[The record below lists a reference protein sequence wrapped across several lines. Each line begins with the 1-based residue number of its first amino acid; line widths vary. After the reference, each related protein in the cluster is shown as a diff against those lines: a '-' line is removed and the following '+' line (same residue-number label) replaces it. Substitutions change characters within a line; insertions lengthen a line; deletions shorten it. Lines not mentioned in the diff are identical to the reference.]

1 MIREEYLRRLVD
13 SAYVDLYL
21 SGSEGARVYWPWRMQ
36 PVHEAD
42 KRHRNACESYVIDS
56 SFQDETITNR
66 DALDKAYELNA
77 EMCVLADV
85 LHDKDATVDAIL
97 EGVEL
102 YDDHPYDGQII
113 APLQPPHDE
122 CYAELAGQVD
132 VYAIG
137 GVKDEDALTKIEA
150 AQSVRDR
157 AGPDVHIHGLGFGMT
172 DRMVQ
177 AIQDQPGL
185 LDSVDYSTPVQN
197 AINYP
202 ATAGDERMSVVAARA
217 CAKLV
222 EDLRDVSSYVKQ
234 PEPED
239 LRETGQAGLDQMV
252 ARGD

>member
-21 SGSEGARVYWPWRMQ
+21 SATDGARVYWPWRMQ
-36 PVHEAD
+36 PVHEAS
-42 KRHRNACESYVIDS
+42 KRHRNACEKYVIDS

-66 DALDKAYELNA
+66 DALDKAHELNA

-85 LHDKDATVDAIL
+85 WHDKDATVDAIL

-102 YDDHPYDGQII
+102 YDDHAYDGQII

-137 GVKDEDALTKIEA
+137 GVKDSGDDIKIDGA
-150 AQSVRDR
+150 KAVRDR

-172 DRMVQ
+172 DTMVQ

-202 ATAGDERMSVVAARA
+202 TEAGEERMSVVAAQA
-217 CAKLV
+217 CAQLV
-222 EDLRDVSSYVKQ
+222 EDLRSVSSFVKQ

-239 LRETGQAGLDQMV
+239 LRESGQSGLDQV
-252 ARGD
+252 VTGD